1 MAEKYENII
10 HERVAMAN
18 KGENKTTIIK
28 MKSGW
33 VVFGDNQI
41 IPGYC
46 LLLSDPVVESIN
58 VLDREKRTQFLV
70 DMSIIGDVLLKTLN
84 AQLINYSI
92 LGNLDRSLHAHIH
105 PRYDSE
111 REEYRNRPLFLYN
124 FNKEQAIPF
133 DYERDKKIMEIIRNE
148 IEVIYGN

>member
-18 KGENKTTIIK
+18 RGENKTAIIK

-58 VLDREKRTQFLV
+58 VLDKEKRTQFLL

-111 REEYRNRPLFLYN
+111 REEYRNRPPFLYN